1 MRAVI
6 IKEHGVAA
14 VEAIEEPSLRQGYF
28 KIKTKAVALN
38 PTDVDHVEN
47 TGRIG
52 AIVGC
57 DVSGIVV
64 DIGEGCKTEVKKGDS
79 VYGQCHGANMSC
91 ETDGAFAEYALVRD
105 GHIAKVPE
113 GMSFQEAATLG
124 LGITTVGQAL
134 YMTLGL
140 PLPCESSGEQAPCV
154 LIYGGSTATGTL
166 AIQFAKAGA
175 DAVFDYHDPQCAHKI
190 KEYTKGSLRHALD
203 CVSTEASYNIV
214 AQAMPER
221 SEAPMRVVT
230 LRLADTW
237 PRPDVQATPILAYT
251 TFGEAFTKFG
261 MDIPAMPS
269 HYEFGVMLWKLASE
283 LIAARRVVP
292 HPFHLREGGLGGIP
306 RGLTELKG
314 GGVKGCKLVYS
325 TSIS

>member
-1 MRAVI
+1 MRAII

-14 VEAIEEPSLRQGYF
+14 VEAIEEPSVRQGYF

-134 YMTLGL
+134 SGL
-140 PLPCESSGEQAPCV
+140 LVVTTASLANFDLVESR
-154 LIYGGSTATGTL
+154 
-166 AIQFAKAGA
+166 GA

-203 CVSTEASYNIV
+203 CVSTEASYKIV

-261 MDIPAMPS
+261 MVIPATPS
-269 HYEFGVMLWKLASE
+269 HHEFGSCSGSWLVSSLP
-283 LIAARRVVP
+283 R
-292 HPFHLREGGLGGIP
+292 GGLFLIP
-306 RGLTELKG
+306 SSC
-314 GGVKGCKLVYS
+314 VKVAWAVYQEGKP
-325 TSIS
+325 